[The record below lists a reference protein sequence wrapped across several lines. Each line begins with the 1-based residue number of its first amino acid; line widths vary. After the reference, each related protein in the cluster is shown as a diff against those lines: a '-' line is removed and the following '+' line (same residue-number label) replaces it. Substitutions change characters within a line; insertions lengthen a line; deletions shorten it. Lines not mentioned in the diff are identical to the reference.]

1 MDSNVVELYPN
12 IPPREGLSA
21 VRKRLDNRMA
31 IYSTSDTLC
40 DLAEILLKNN
50 IFKFGKKHIKA
61 KKMD

>member
-12 IPPREGLSA
+12 IPHREGLPA

-31 IYSTSDTLC
+31 IYSTSDALC

>member
-12 IPPREGLSA
+12 IPHREGLSA

-31 IYSTSDTLC
+31 KYSTSDTLC